1 MEEKII
7 EIKAV
12 NKGYQLGDDTVPVL
26 KDIDFTV
33 KKGEFEALAGLPIS
47 STAKVMYCKM
57 LDTMLTKNWNMRTEF
72 CLYIFLSGSLPPN
85 P

>member
-33 KKGEFEALAGLPIS
+33 KKVCSNPWTVGFRKNNAYEHYRLHGLAGFGRI
-47 STAKVMYCKM
+47 
-57 LDTMLTKNWNMRTEF
+57 
-72 CLYIFLSGSLPPN
+72 LSERQGN